1 MDRPYDPTFI
11 LEYDVWSLGVV
22 ILQLLFHGNDIRI
35 SELSRVYA
43 QAILFSLLGNLL
55 NQRKAPLTRQTPLLA
70 LLELPF
76 YFIFNYF
83 EWKT

>member
-43 QAILFSLLGNLL
+43 QAILFSLLGNL
-55 NQRKAPLTRQTPLLA
+55 
-70 LLELPF
+70 
-76 YFIFNYF
+76 
-83 EWKT
+83 